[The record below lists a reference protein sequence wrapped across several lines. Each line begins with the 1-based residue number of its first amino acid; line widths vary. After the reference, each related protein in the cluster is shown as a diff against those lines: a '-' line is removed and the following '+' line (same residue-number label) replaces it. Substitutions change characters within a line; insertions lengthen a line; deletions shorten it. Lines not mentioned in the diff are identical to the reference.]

1 MILTAL
7 PALLVVRALLTH
19 SAGKHLF
26 QTVAC
31 RVAREAMWLFLT
43 PICTCAVG
51 RLEQTLGQ
59 KILPEILPLALI
71 RLANSTRTEEAST
84 ECDESSSGTIDD
96 DRNGEPWSVFVVIE
110 RFGFS
115 KRTCS

>member
-1 MILTAL
+1 MILTVL
-7 PALLVVRALLTH
+7 PALLVLRALLTH

-31 RVAREAMWLFLT
+31 RVAREAIWLSLT
-43 PICTCAVG
+43 PIYTCAVG
-51 RLEQTLGQ
+51 RLERTLGQ
-59 KILPEILPLALI
+59 KKLPEILPFALI
-71 RLANSTRTEEAST
+71 PLANSTRTEEASA

-96 DRNGEPWSVFVVIE
+96 DRNGEPWSVVVIE